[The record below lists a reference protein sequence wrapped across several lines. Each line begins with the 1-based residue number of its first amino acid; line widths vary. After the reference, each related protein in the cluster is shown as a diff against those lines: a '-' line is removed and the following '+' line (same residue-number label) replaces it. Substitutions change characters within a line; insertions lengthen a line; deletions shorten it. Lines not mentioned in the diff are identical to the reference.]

1 MAIKYFIAECISLK
15 KHPVAKEM
23 KKTISYI
30 IPVTAST
37 QTEAK
42 SAVYEQLKVI
52 DEHGNNNFFQVPKL
66 GKPVTE
72 EEYNAALIDFESTFN
87 DIPTEEKEPLSFIKE
102 EHQTDVEDFDWPKP
116 NDNGVYPAAS
126 TIGIERATLEVGD
139 FTSEILILQ
148 VNENQWA
155 FGYRFITDK
164 DRAIQGIS
172 ADNGIFPNRDI
183 VAKQAIQALMRVCTS
198 AETTYGFKNNAQEF
212 DYLSEI
218 NKTQE
223 LEQPT
228 TDTSIKWVSH
238 DGYIDCPVSSIK
250 VGDYEFSVSIANNDN
265 QFYCSVRFSKNA
277 LLIDT
282 EWLGKPSNEPYSNID
297 DALNR
302 ASGICS
308 DILGQ
313 RGLEKHLDTLLK
325 PSFIDV
331 FSSNIIDYEF
341 RVFSL
346 KKPIAKWERIKAILD
361 SEFSPEN
368 NIQSLPIELISSF
381 DKLKDHTFSQQE
393 NMAFLSERVFADY
406 SKNNPLIDIEKTIA
420 NCLNYYFGNCAEI
433 VRTFNNA
440 ESLLAFID
448 DNVEFNNTDS
458 KLSPEM
464 AVVISSLEFD
474 KTQDDYTIEQKE
486 EMADKVGLVI
496 NEFVNDN
503 NGSYATILQLLD
515 GYEWNDGEVIG
526 KTLLNIRAL
535 RAIIKII
542 LAQAEEP
549 PLFNDWIKS
558 NKGKTFDDYCLEF
571 NIDPPAEKQTKEPL
585 PKAVKVTPKVTV
597 KKAEVKLDETPSKD
611 DETPEAATEAVE
623 IEKTIHDQIN
633 ELSQVIISSGNPNL
647 ELWEKGFKTDLKF
660 TKLDHSGRL
669 SISPAYRNNIAISIF
684 GAKGGEDTWG
694 VKVIR
699 EWESQGAPILI
710 NGTFSNFYEI
720 FHHVEIELYYYW
732 KGKRHTI
739 TAYGDT
745 PKVYYSHYNSKFI
758 SDSEVHKKSLTD
770 ATGKALSEIG
780 ICADVYMGLCD
791 DQNIQANAERAKDA
805 DKQVKAITH
814 NQEATQ
820 KALDQAKA
828 FIDEMEEASNLAEI
842 KTLQQKALAALHALP
857 NATDEQKR
865 KKSKAIQN
873 ILTNFERNSLRF
885 NTAKNEKSKD
895 EVTA

>member
-116 NDNGVYPAAS
+116 NDNGFYPAS
-126 TIGIERATLEVGD
+126 TNGVERSSITDGD
-139 FTSEILILQ
+139 FISEILILQ
-148 VNENQWA
+148 IQKNEWV
-155 FGYRFITDK
+155 FGYRFITDI
-164 DRAIQGIS
+164 DNTAVPISVNNGVTESRELAIMQAMTNLIRTCAS
-172 ADNGIFPNRDI
+172 AQT
-183 VAKQAIQALMRVCTS
+183 K
-198 AETTYGFKNNAQEF
+198 YGFKNTALAF
-212 DYLSEI
+212 DYKSEI
-218 NKTQE
+218 DKAPE
-223 LEQPT
+223 PD
-228 TDTSIKWVSH
+228 DTCIKWVSH

-282 EWLGKPSNEPYSNID
+282 EWLGKPSNEPYSNFD

-331 FSSNIIDYEF
+331 FSSNIIDSEF

-368 NIQSLPIELISSF
+368 NVQSLPIELISSF
-381 DKLKDHTFSQQE
+381 DKLKDYTFSQQE

-486 EMADKVGLVI
+486 EMADKVGLVV

-515 GYEWNDGEVIG
+515 GYEWDDGEVIG

-535 RAIIKII
+535 RATIKII

-585 PKAVKVTPKVTV
+585 PEAVKVTPKVTV

-611 DETPEAATEAVE
+611 DETPEAATEAVDTQE
-623 IEKTIHDQIN
+623 IDHKE
-633 ELSQVIISSGNPNL
+633 VIIPELTPEQLTNSNL
-647 ELWEKGFKTDLKF
+647 ELWNKGFKTDPNY
-660 TKLDHSGRL
+660 TKLDPSTKRT
-669 SISPAYRNNIAISIF
+669 SITTQYRIQRATEIF
-684 GAKGGEDTWG
+684 GPIGIGWG
-694 VKVIR
+694 YTVLR
-699 EWESQGAPILI
+699 EWVVQGSPIII
-710 NGTFSNFYEI
+710 NGNYSEYREEI
-720 FHHVEIELYYYW
+720 HKCEIEFWYI
-732 KGKRHTI
+732 KDGEKASFTH
-739 TAYGDT
+739 YGDT
-745 PKVYYSHYNSKFI
+745 RKMYMTSKGYFYH
-758 SDSEVHKKSLTD
+758 DDECEKKSLSD
-770 ATGKALSEIG
+770 ALGKAMSMIG
-780 ICADVYMGLCD
+780 ICADVYLGEFD
-791 DQNIQANAERAKDA
+791 NGNIQQSIEKAKVA
-805 DKQVKAITH
+805 DKKVKEISH
-814 NQEATQ
+814 NQEATL
-820 KALDQAKA
+820 KAFDQAKEY
-828 FIDEMEEASNLAEI
+828 IDEMEAAPNLSEI
-842 KTLQQKALAALHALP
+842 NILKQKALATLSALP
-857 NATDEQKR
+857 DATDDQKR
-865 KKSKAIQN
+865 KKSKAIGS
-873 ILTNFERNSLRF
+873 IAANFERNSLRI
-885 NTAKNEKSKD
+885 TASKK
-895 EVTA
+895 EQMEATS

>member
-42 SAVYEQLKVI
+42 SAVYEQLKAI

-116 NDNGVYPAAS
+116 NDNGFYPAS
-126 TIGIERATLEVGD
+126 TNGVERSSITDGD
-139 FTSEILILQ
+139 FISEILILQ
-148 VNENQWA
+148 IQKNEWV
-155 FGYRFITDK
+155 FGYRFITDI
-164 DRAIQGIS
+164 DNTAVPISVNNGVTESRELAIMQAMTNLIRTCAS
-172 ADNGIFPNRDI
+172 AQT
-183 VAKQAIQALMRVCTS
+183 K
-198 AETTYGFKNNAQEF
+198 YGFKNTALAF
-212 DYLSEI
+212 DYKSEI
-218 NKTQE
+218 DKAPE
-223 LEQPT
+223 PD
-228 TDTSIKWVSH
+228 DTCIKWVSH

-282 EWLGKPSNEPYSNID
+282 EWLGKPSNEPYSNFD
-297 DALNR
+297 NALNR
-302 ASGICS
+302 ASGICV
-308 DILGQ
+308 DILNQ
-313 RGLEKHLDTLLK
+313 RGLEKYLDILLK

-331 FSSNIIDYEF
+331 FSSNIIDSEF

-381 DKLKDHTFSQQE
+381 DKLKDYTFSQQE
-393 NMAFLSERVFADY
+393 NMALLSDRVFADY

-420 NCLNYYFGNCAEI
+420 NCLNSDFDNCAGI

-458 KLSPEM
+458 ELSPEM
-464 AVVISSLEFD
+464 AMVISALEFD

-515 GYEWNDGEVIG
+515 GYEWNDGEVIE

-535 RAIIKII
+535 RATIKII

-611 DETPEAATEAVE
+611 DETPEAATEAVDTQE
-623 IEKTIHDQIN
+623 IDHKE
-633 ELSQVIISSGNPNL
+633 VIIPELTPEQLTNSNL
-647 ELWEKGFKTDLKF
+647 ELWNKGFKTDPNY
-660 TKLDHSGRL
+660 TKLDPTTNRT
-669 SISPAYRNNIAISIF
+669 SITTQYRIQRATEIF
-684 GAKGGEDTWG
+684 GPLGFGWG
-694 VKVIR
+694 YTVLR
-699 EWESQGAPILI
+699 EWVVQGAPIII
-710 NGTFSNFYEI
+710 NGNYSEYREEI
-720 FHHVEIELYYYW
+720 HKCEIEFWYI
-732 KGKRHTI
+732 KDGEKASFTH
-739 TAYGDT
+739 YGDT
-745 PKVYYSHYNSKFI
+745 RKMYMTSKGYFYH
-758 SDSEVHKKSLTD
+758 DDECEKKSLSD
-770 ATGKALSEIG
+770 ALGKAMSMIG
-780 ICADVYMGLCD
+780 ICADVYLGEFD
-791 DQNIQANAERAKDA
+791 NGNIQQSIEKAKIA
-805 DKQVKAITH
+805 DKKVKEINH

-820 KALDQAKA
+820 KAFDQAKE
-828 FIDEMEEASNLAEI
+828 FIDKMEAAPNLSEI
-842 KTLQQKALAALHALP
+842 NILKQKALATLSALP
-857 NATDEQKR
+857 DATDDQKR
-865 KKSKAIQN
+865 KKSKAIGS
-873 ILTNFERNSLRF
+873 IAANFERNSLRI
-885 NTAKNEKSKD
+885 TASKK
-895 EVTA
+895 EQMEATS